1 MIAYPSH
8 TSPPLDHPPA
18 GCAVHVTRHDVGRRT
33 VLCVAGE
40 IDMATAPAITR
51 AIDAALATGALE
63 LWIDLTPTAFMDSS
77 GVHVLLAA
85 QRRLCELNRRFA
97 VICPEGCIRRLF
109 EATGV
114 TCQLRLY
121 LDRAQ
126 AHRDA

>member
-1 MIAYPSH
+1 MIAFAPR
-8 TSPPLDHPPA
+8 TSPPPDPPA
-18 GCAVHVTRHDVGRRT
+18 GGTVHLTRQDVGRRT

-40 IDMATAPAITR
+40 IDIATAPGVTR

-63 LWIDLTPTAFMDSS
+63 LWIDLTPAAFMDSS

-109 EATGV
+109 EAAGV
-114 TCQLRLY
+114 SSQLPLY
-121 LDRAQ
+121 HDRAQ